1 MAAVQDLDL
10 PRNPIS
16 LREPALALPPERRAE
31 FLIAATPPESAR
43 QPRGVAAGSGF
54 QMERKILLKVAGD
67 SFRALA
73 FLLLSVFLFLS
84 RFWILAS
91 ATPCSSG
98 SILFWQLSLLALR
111 QVISLVLGKRR
122 LVRAFRSVLA
132 LALFLLL
139 RWIFSPPNFLLGWV
153 WVIPLAS
160 PTPRLCSLISALPLS
175 LSQLGWATPPA
186 SATRRRPSPGACA
199 FLHH

>member
-16 LREPALALPPERRAE
+16 LRELALALPPERRAE

-43 QPRGVAAGSGF
+43 QPRAVAAGLGF
-54 QMERKILLKVAGD
+54 PMERKILLKVAGD

-73 FLLLSVFLFLS
+73 FLLLSVFLFLL

-98 SILFWQLSLLALR
+98 LIFFSQLSLLALR

-139 RWIFSPPNFLLGWV
+139 RWIFSPPNFVLGWV

-175 LSQLGWATPPA
+175 LSQLGWGTPPA